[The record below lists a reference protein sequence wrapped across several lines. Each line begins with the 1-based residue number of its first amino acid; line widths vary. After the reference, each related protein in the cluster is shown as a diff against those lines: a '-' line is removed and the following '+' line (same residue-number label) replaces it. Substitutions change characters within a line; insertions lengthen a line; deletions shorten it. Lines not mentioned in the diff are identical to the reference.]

1 MNKERSAVAMVGM
14 KNEWMKGDGRRMGW
28 GSVFVLAAWVAVAS
42 ARVGGASETGGDRL
56 TAEVMR
62 EKLALSQQALKGL
75 ALQDYALMRSA
86 SDRLVKLSHASGWSA
101 RQTPEYEL
109 FTTEFRRAA
118 AEMSRAAA
126 EKNMDG
132 ATLAYTQMTVSCVS
146 CHKYL
151 RGGRGPATGTPARA
165 ER

>member
-1 MNKERSAVAMVGM
+1 
-14 KNEWMKGDGRRMGW
+14 
-28 GSVFVLAAWVAVAS
+28 
-42 ARVGGASETGGDRL
+42 
-56 TAEVMR
+56 MR
-62 EKLALSQQALKGL
+62 A
-75 ALQDYALMRSA
+75 A
-86 SDRLVKLSHASGWSA
+86 SDRLVKLSQASGWMA

-118 AEMSRAAA
+118 AELSRAAA

-146 CHKYL
+146 CHKYM
-151 RGGRGPATGTPARA
+151 RSGRGPATGTPARI

>member
-1 MNKERSAVAMVGM
+1 MGARGERTPHAAAMDTKRFLRGMACAWLAGSALGA
-14 KNEWMKGDGRRMGW
+14 GDP
-28 GSVFVLAAWVAVAS
+28 
-42 ARVGGASETGGDRL
+42 L

-62 EKLALSQQALKGL
+62 EKLALSQQVLKGL
-75 ALQDYALMRSA
+75 ALQDFGLMRSGA
-86 SDRLVKLSHASGWSA
+86 DRLVKLSQASGWTP
-101 RQTPEYEL
+101 RQSPEYEL

-118 AEMSRAAA
+118 AELSRAAA
-126 EKNMDG
+126 DKNIDG

-151 RGGRGPATGTPARA
+151 RDGRAPATGRPVST

>member
-1 MNKERSAVAMVGM
+1 MNTKQVVG
-14 KNEWMKGDGRRMGW
+14 WFTCAALAGTVLGAGDPM
-28 GSVFVLAAWVAVAS
+28 
-42 ARVGGASETGGDRL
+42 

-62 EKLALSQQALKGL
+62 EKLGLSQQLLKGL
-75 ALQDYALMRSA
+75 ALQDFTSMRA
-86 SDRLVKLSHASGWSA
+86 GADRLVKLSQASGWTA
-101 RQTPEYEL
+101 RQAPEYEL

-126 EKNMDG
+126 DKNIDG

-151 RGGRGPATGTPARA
+151 RDGRAPATGRPATK

>member
-1 MNKERSAVAMVGM
+1 MNTRQVLGCVACVWVAGSAVGA
-14 KNEWMKGDGRRMGW
+14 GDP
-28 GSVFVLAAWVAVAS
+28 
-42 ARVGGASETGGDRL
+42 L

-62 EKLALSQQALKGL
+62 EKLGLSQKVLKGL
-75 ALQDYALMRSA
+75 ALQDFASMRSGA
-86 SDRLVKLSHASGWSA
+86 DRLVKLSQASGWTP

-118 AEMSRAAA
+118 AELSRAAA
-126 EKNMDG
+126 DKNIDG

-151 RGGRGPATGTPARA
+151 RDGRAPATGQPVSQ